1 MHRITS
7 THDSSPLH
15 NFVIAENQDLNRTK
29 VELLRNSCFRR
40 IQELLDRYKI
50 TSDIERHVDILWI
63 TLKPAIVTLPGMV
76 VNAVNTPSILKLID
90 SCSMH
95 PVLIRHLHCHCEII
109 LCVSSTSTSKIMD
122 TVLQILENFLS
133 ECGTLSMED
142 PSNINNLDSTGGI

>member
-1 MHRITS
+1 MQ
-7 THDSSPLH
+7 
-15 NFVIAENQDLNRTK
+15 NFVIAENQNLNRTK
-29 VELLRNSCFRR
+29 VGLLRNSCFRR

-76 VNAVNTPSILKLID
+76 VNAVNTPSILKLIE

-109 LCVSSTSTSKIMD
+109 QSVILCVLSTSTSKIMD

-142 PSNINNLDSTGGI
+142 PSNINSLDSTGGI